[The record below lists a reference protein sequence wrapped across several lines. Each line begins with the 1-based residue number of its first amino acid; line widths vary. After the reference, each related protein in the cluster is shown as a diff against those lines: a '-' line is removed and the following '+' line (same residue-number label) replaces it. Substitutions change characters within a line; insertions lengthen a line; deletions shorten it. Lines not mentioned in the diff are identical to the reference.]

1 VSSDEVVSKD
11 ETTNLDKK
19 ISSDFISSND
29 SGENTAENVVS
40 KIYHV

>member
-29 SGENTAENVVS
+29 SGENIT
-40 KIYHV
+40 KPPK